1 MKYARMSRTGARKF
15 LAPARPSYYQ
25 NCAVRVTYI
34 SSRVKGHWRAHGRY
48 LSRESASLEP
58 EKAGFGP
65 VQDKLDIAST
75 VHEWQSKS
83 DPRLWKLILSP
94 EFGDRVDLQ
103 KLTRKVMTEVE
114 ADLNTALEW
123 VAVAHFNT
131 DHPHVHIAL
140 RGIDKKGLEF
150 KLPRDYVKSGLR
162 AVAQH
167 AVTAQLGYRTEQDA
181 VLAYQQQI
189 PEQRLT
195 PLDRIIL
202 QRMESAP
209 LEDAVARISVIPG
222 SLGSTNLGGIRE
234 RSVESRLRTLSA
246 MGLAQ
251 LAGPQLWDVRRDFES
266 VLRAMQRAADHQKT
280 LTAHGALLS
289 DQRLQLSA
297 PKWRDIKSLEGR
309 VLSHGEGE
317 TGNRFLLLEGTDGR
331 VYYLGYTQELDE
343 ARARGDLR
351 TKSFV
356 AITKSIDE
364 DHKRRIQI
372 VNFGN
377 AEALLENQAH
387 FQTVAERLIKRGQLC
402 IGDERWNGWLGQ
414 YEDRLQ
420 NAISDAL
427 DKFEEPARS
436 RKVSRGQ
443 ER

>member
-1 MKYARMSRTGARKF
+1 MPRKDNDGREFRLRPRKPPIRQERQSGSGRPFAFRLLMKYARMSRTGARKF

-222 SLGSTNLGGIRE
+222 SLGSTRSWRHTRAFGGIATANTECDGLGPTSRTAAVGCSPRFRVGAASNAACR
-234 RSVESRLRTLSA
+234 RSPENSH
-246 MGLAQ
+246 
-251 LAGPQLWDVRRDFES
+251 GPR
-266 VLRAMQRAADHQKT
+266 
-280 LTAHGALLS
+280 
-289 DQRLQLSA
+289 SA
-297 PKWRDIKSLEGR
+297 PLRSAAATK
-309 VLSHGEGE
+309 
-317 TGNRFLLLEGTDGR
+317 
-331 VYYLGYTQELDE
+331 
-343 ARARGDLR
+343 RAE
-351 TKSFV
+351 V
-356 AITKSIDE
+356 AG
-364 DHKRRIQI
+364 HQI
-372 VNFGN
+372 
-377 AEALLENQAH
+377 A
-387 FQTVAERLIKRGQLC
+387 
-402 IGDERWNGWLGQ
+402 
-414 YEDRLQ
+414 
-420 NAISDAL
+420 
-427 DKFEEPARS
+427 
-436 RKVSRGQ
+436 
-443 ER
+443 